1 MIYIARMFTIVLLA
15 ANLAVPQAAYAATV
29 KVPVGTKMAL
39 QFRNGL
45 DSATAKEGQRVDFR
59 VVGDVV
65 VSRRVVIRRGASAR
79 GTVVSI
85 TPPGVFGRNA
95 QMHIAFMTATAVDG
109 RPVRLSSID
118 ITPNTLRQAKDTTGA
133 AAAAAVGLVL
143 LGPLGVAAAALVR
156 GGHVVVSAGSVAVV
170 GTISRVTVKTP

>member
-1 MIYIARMFTIVLLA
+1 
-15 ANLAVPQAAYAATV
+15 
-29 KVPVGTKMAL
+29 
-39 QFRNGL
+39 
-45 DSATAKEGQRVDFR
+45 
-59 VVGDVV
+59 
-65 VSRRVVIRRGASAR
+65 
-79 GTVVSI
+79 
-85 TPPGVFGRNA
+85 
-95 QMHIAFMTATAVDG
+95 MHIAFMTATAVDG